1 MLRCKSFMETN
12 IFRFL
17 LYFGKGTMQ
26 GNQSVFDYIPLVPFD
41 REWTDSLL
49 IERYEFTD
57 EDVSFIES
65 IIGNKVEVEHE

>member
-1 MLRCKSFMETN
+1 
-12 IFRFL
+12 
-17 LYFGKGTMQ
+17 MQ
-26 GNQSVFDYIPLVPFD
+26 VNQSVFDYIPLVPFD